1 MKKAISCVIFLAL
14 LSLTIYKV
22 YDVLSWKDTTGGYL
36 SSTQQLYATQ
46 EDLMDVIFVGSS
58 HCYCAVFPEK
68 LWSGYGIAGFNM
80 AVSGQD
86 KDSSFHMV
94 KEVLKTQSPKVIC
107 VDMYGLMF
115 DKHGVQGNVY
125 RNMLAMKLSQNSIE
139 LVQDYIEEEE
149 QMDYILRWPIIH
161 TRYKE
166 LDKYD
171 FVQYEPSI
179 YGRGSNV
186 VWEVR
191 GVGKPEEA
199 IACEKIGELSEKNE
213 KWLEEF
219 YVLSKEEGFE
229 LVFFV
234 APFAVTEEEQAV
246 INAAKAYADEK
257 GIDFFD
263 FNKLGESV
271 GLDYGTDFCDA
282 FHLNVNGGNKITAYF
297 GDYLSTKHMLLDNRG
312 DERYWQW
319 DDAYIYY
326 EQVEQAYFLPQMQ
339 TPEEYVNHLQTM
351 RNITC
356 VVSLEG
362 EYKESTLDLK
372 GAMLALGMTKEEYEE
387 GGTFIYKDG
396 KLEKILD
403 EDSTKT
409 VVYELNKY
417 DAFKIQNKQ
426 LLDEEAT
433 NLEDIMFNLEAVG
446 CVYNGVSF
454 AVYDDFRGELIDKK
468 GFF

>member
-1 MKKAISCVIFLAL
+1 MKKAISCVLFLTL
-14 LSLTIYKV
+14 LFFTIYKV
-22 YDVLSWKDTTGGYL
+22 YDILSWKDTTGGYQ
-36 SSTQQLYATQ
+36 SSTQQLYATE

-94 KEVLKTQSPKVIC
+94 KEVLKTQSPKVVC
-107 VDMYGLMF
+107 VDMYGLVF
-115 DKHGVQGNVY
+115 DEHGVQGNVY
-125 RNMLAMKLSQNSIE
+125 RNMLAMKLSRNSIE
-139 LVQDYIEEEE
+139 LVQDYIEEDE

-166 LDKYD
+166 LTKYD
-171 FVQYEPSI
+171 FVQYELSI
-179 YGRGSNV
+179 YGRGNSV
-186 VWEVR
+186 VWEV
-191 GVGKPEEA
+191 GSAAKPEEA
-199 IACEKIGELSEKNE
+199 IACDEIGELGEKNK
-213 KWLEEF
+213 KWLDEF
-219 YVLSKEEGFE
+219 YALSKEHDFE

-234 APFAVTEEEQAV
+234 APFAATEEEQLI
-246 INAAKAYADEK
+246 INAAKAYADDR

-271 GLDYGTDFCDA
+271 GLNYQTDFCDA
-282 FHLNVNGGNKITAYF
+282 FHCNVNGGNKITAYF
-297 GDYLSTKHMLLDNRG
+297 GEYLSTTHNLTDNRG

-319 DDAYIYY
+319 EDAYTYY
-326 EQVEQAYFLPQMQ
+326 EQVEKAYILPQMQ
-339 TPEEYVNHLQTM
+339 SIEDYIDYLETIQH
-351 RNITC
+351 ITC

-362 EYKESTLDLK
+362 DYKESTLDLK
-372 GAMLALGMTKEEYEE
+372 SAMLSMGMTEEEYEA

-403 EDSTKT
+403 GDSTET
-409 VVYELNKY
+409 VVYELNEY

-426 LLDEEAT
+426 LLDEEST
-433 NLEDIMFNLEAVG
+433 NLEDIMFNMEAVG

-454 AVYDDFRGELIDKK
+454 VVYDDFKKELINKK